1 MSLLEG
7 CIPSQ
12 GLVSDRRRSVV
23 NLIRELFLAEDAAAI
38 ITAMFGDILC
48 SAVSLSLMRV

>member
-48 SAVSLSLMRV
+48 SAVALSLIRV